1 MTARP
6 RYEYIDSLLG
16 SDRIAL
22 KKLTRGM
29 HRRVRAI
36 EGASSGECDHI
47 LAVRAQLESDQVG
60 VSIPISGA
68 SVNSLNNAQGL

>member
-22 KKLTRGM
+22 KKLTHGM
-29 HRRVRAI
+29 HRSVR
-36 EGASSGECDHI
+36 GASSGECDHI
-47 LAVRAQLESDQVG
+47 LAVHAQLESDQVG